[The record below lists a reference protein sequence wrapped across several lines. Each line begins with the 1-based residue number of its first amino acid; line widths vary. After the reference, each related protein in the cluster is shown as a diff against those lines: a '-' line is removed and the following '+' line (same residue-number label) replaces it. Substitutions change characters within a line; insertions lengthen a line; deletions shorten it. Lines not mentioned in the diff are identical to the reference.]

1 MQNAII
7 EESIKSLRSEGLR
20 FSVDTLAEKLKISK
34 KTIYK
39 YFPTKEALALAM
51 YEQYYLGASNRA
63 KALLKENGRNI
74 RVNLLRLYFDS
85 KTMIRSE
92 VFNKYKLNSVIR
104 AYADKQND
112 ALWAT
117 ISAAFGIQTENEGC
131 ALRVV
136 VDGTLEKLCDT
147 HTNPDNVLERLVKF
161 L

>member
-1 MQNAII
+1 MYP
-7 EESIKSLRSEGLR
+7 
-20 FSVDTLAEKLKISK
+20 LAENVPPWRHRRGI
-34 KTIYK
+34 IYL
-39 YFPTKEALALAM
+39 YQF
-51 YEQYYLGASNRA
+51 RCFHF
-63 KALLKENGRNI
+63 KENGQNI
-74 RVNLLRLYFDS
+74 RADLLRLYFDS

-104 AYADKQND
+104 AYADEQND

-131 ALRVV
+131 ALRVI